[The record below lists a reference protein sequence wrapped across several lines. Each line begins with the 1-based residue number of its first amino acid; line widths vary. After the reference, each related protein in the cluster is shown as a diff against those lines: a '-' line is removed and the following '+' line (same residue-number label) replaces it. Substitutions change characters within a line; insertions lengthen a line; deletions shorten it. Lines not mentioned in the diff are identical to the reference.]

1 MLALAS
7 RVAGSLGVP
16 VHAVLV
22 GGDAVDAAN
31 ALGGHGVS
39 VAHVIEHP
47 QLERTHPSPGPLSLG
62 EVIAA
67 LGAVASSRRA
77 ASEGPRCLPTSPRG
91 AACRWPRT

>member
-1 MLALAS
+1 M
-7 RVAGSLGVP
+7 RRGVAGSLGVP

-47 QLERTHPSPGPLSLG
+47 QLEAYAPVAWAASLA
-62 EVIAA
+62 EVIAS
-67 LGAVASSRRA
+67 LGAAGVIAAGQRA
-77 ASEGPRCLPTSPRG
+77 RH
-91 AACRWPRT
+91 